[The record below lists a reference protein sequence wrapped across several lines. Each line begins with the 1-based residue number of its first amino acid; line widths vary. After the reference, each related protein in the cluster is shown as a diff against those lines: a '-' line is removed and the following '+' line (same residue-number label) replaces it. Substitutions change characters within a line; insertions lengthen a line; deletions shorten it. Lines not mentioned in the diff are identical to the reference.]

1 MNNIFEEIKSQLNIR
16 QVVEFYGYK
25 VNRQGKF
32 LCPFHNDHNPTASIK
47 GEYFNCFACGAAG
60 DLIKFVALLHN
71 CSNYDAAKILI
82 HDFNLNIATEQR
94 AAGSKNRLRGDREI
108 KKRQRELKEQKE
120 LEELIQRVGFILADY
135 HRYLWRGI
143 QLYPLTNKRHIRG
156 LQELTRAQYYLEL
169 YDENNKEFTINNIG
183 EVKKIERRLAE
194 WNNER

>member
-1 MNNIFEEIKSQLNIR
+1 M
-16 QVVEFYGYK
+16 EFYGYK

-94 AAGSKNRLRGDREI
+94 AADSKSRLRRDREL
-108 KKRQRELKEQKE
+108 KERQRKLKEQKE
-120 LEELIQRVGFILADY
+120 LENLIQRVGFILADY
-135 HRYLWRGI
+135 HRYLWQGI

-156 LQELTRAQYYLEL
+156 LQELTQAQYYLEC
-169 YDENNKEFTINNIG
+169 YDENPKEYSIAFRKQV
-183 EVKKIERRLAE
+183 EQIERRLYQWHHE
-194 WNNER
+194 NE